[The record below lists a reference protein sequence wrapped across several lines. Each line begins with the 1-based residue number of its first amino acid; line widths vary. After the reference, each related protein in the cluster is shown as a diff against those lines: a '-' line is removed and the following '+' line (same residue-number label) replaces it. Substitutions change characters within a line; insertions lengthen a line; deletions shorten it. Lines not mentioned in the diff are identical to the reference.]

1 MAKLNPHATAVMA
14 TKAVEAA
21 EAEAATAVTAVTA
34 ATAALLCAQEAAA
47 VEAGARVRA

>member
-14 TKAVEAA
+14 TKAAEAA

-47 VEAGARVRA
+47 VEAGARVLA